1 MAKGDTFHCS
11 VITPER
17 AVLEADAT
25 FVAFPAHDGE
35 VGILPGRAPLLYKLG
50 IGVLRVEGP
59 TLAGGAGGAGGEESL
74 FVDGG
79 FAQMVED
86 RLTILTEQAKRPSE
100 IDRAAAERA
109 LAAAHDLPAESD
121 AEFAARQRALERAR
135 VQLRMTGA
143 PASV

>member
-1 MAKGDTFHCS
+1 VANTFHCS

-35 VGILPGRAPLLYKLG
+35 VGILPGRAPLLYRLG
-50 IGVLRVEGP
+50 IGLLRVE
-59 TLAGGAGGAGGEESL
+59 TATGGGTER
-74 FVDGG
+74 FFIDGG

-86 RLTILTEQAKRPSE
+86 RLTLLTEQAKRVSE

-109 LAAAHDLPAESD
+109 LAAAREMPAGSD
-121 AEFAARQRALERAR
+121 AAFAARERALARAR
-135 VQLRMTGA
+135 VQLHLTGGGA
-143 PASV
+143 V

>member
-1 MAKGDTFHCS
+1 MARTDTFHCS

-35 VGILPGRAPLLYKLG
+35 VGILPGRAPLLFKMG
-50 IGVLRVEGP
+50 IGSLRVETPEGNHNY
-59 TLAGGAGGAGGEESL
+59 

-79 FAQMVED
+79 FAQMVEN
-86 RLTILTEQAKRPSE
+86 RLTLLTEQAKAVEE

-109 LAAAHDLPAESD
+109 LAEAHEMPMVTE
-121 AEFAARQRALERAR
+121 AEFAARQRAVQRAETQIHLAESR
-135 VQLRMTGA
+135 
-143 PASV
+143 

>member
-1 MAKGDTFHCS
+1 MARNDTFHCS

-35 VGILPGRAPLLYKLG
+35 VGILPGRAPLLFKMG
-50 IGVLRVEGP
+50 AGELRVESPQGNQV
-59 TLAGGAGGAGGEESL
+59 L

-86 RLTILTEQAKRPSE
+86 RLTLLTEAARKIEE
-100 IDRAAAERA
+100 IDPAAIEKQLAE
-109 LAAAHDLPAESD
+109 AHAMPMKTD
-121 AEFAARQRALERAR
+121 AEFKARQRVLRSAQAQRQILARRGPGRA
-135 VQLRMTGA
+135 A
-143 PASV
+143 

>member
-1 MAKGDTFHCS
+1 MARTDTFHCS

-35 VGILPGRAPLLYKLG
+35 VGVLRNRAPLLYKLG
-50 IGVLRVEGP
+50 AGELRVETPEGKHR
-59 TLAGGAGGAGGEESL
+59 L

-79 FAQMVED
+79 FAQMVEN
-86 RLTILTEQAKRPSE
+86 RLTILTEQAKRVEE

-109 LAAAHDLPAESD
+109 LAEARSLPTSGGEAVH
-121 AEFAARQRALERAR
+121 AARQRAIRSAQ
-135 VQLRMTGA
+135 VQIRLAGR
-143 PASV
+143 